1 MISLKNRLVLFWNRL
16 WIRKGEF
23 HKSLNFNGDMY
34 FKMIEE
40 EQEKYEEDL
49 IKRRHIAHEKDLERE
64 AINF

>member
-1 MISLKNRLVLFWNRL
+1 
-16 WIRKGEF
+16 
-23 HKSLNFNGDMY
+23 MY